1 MSFIIGHEG
10 VCTQLER
17 ILQLADIPQSF
28 LFGGP
33 KHVGKQT
40 VAAWFAYRL
49 LGLSSQGE
57 TTFSDLVLIEP
68 EKSVTTKQTREKA
81 IAVQEVR
88 SLKQFLS
95 RSPGS
100 EKYRI
105 AIINQAEKLS
115 PAAADALL
123 KVLEEPPKQSV
134 LMLLTSQP
142 QHLPSTILSRTVA
155 FSLRPVSA
163 TTLRDSLPESKELPQ
178 FFLDLG
184 LPGLI
189 IDALSQP
196 ENFLEQK
203 ECLRKLFQI
212 SKLSQRAR
220 IEFAEYLSKN
230 ETETRDLLEIWTVGI
245 LFQARTHGIAQSQ
258 GRNRYVLLHSILTAL
273 RSLSRNEGSSRSILE
288 RLLVSC
294 P

>member
-1 MSFIIGHEG
+1 MSSIIGHER
-10 VCTQLER
+10 VCAQLER
-17 ILQLADIPQSF
+17 ILQLSDIPQSF

-40 VAAWFAYRL
+40 VALWFAHRL
-49 LGLSSQGE
+49 LGHSSQGE

-68 EKSVTTKQTREKA
+68 EKSVNTKQTREKA
-81 IAVQEVR
+81 IAAQEVR

-95 RSPGS
+95 RSPSSG
-100 EKYRI
+100 KYRI

-123 KVLEEPPKQSV
+123 KVLEEPPKQSI
-134 LMLLTSQP
+134 LILLTSQP
-142 QHLPSTILSRTVA
+142 QHLPPTILSRTVA
-155 FSLRPVSA
+155 FSLKPVPVV
-163 TTLRDSLPESKELPQ
+163 TLQNSLPESKALPQ

-184 LPGLI
+184 LPGLVI
-189 IDALSQP
+189 EALSQP
-196 ENFLEQK
+196 DNFLEQK

-230 ETETRDLLEIWTVGI
+230 EIETRDLLEIWTVGI
-245 LFQARTHGIAQSQ
+245 LFQARTQGIVQSQ

-273 RSLSRNEGSSRSILE
+273 RSLARNEGASRSVLE
-288 RLLVSC
+288 RLFVSC

>member
-1 MSFIIGHEG
+1 MSSIIGHEG

-17 ILQLADIPQSF
+17 IFQFSDIPQSF

-40 VAAWFAYRL
+40 VALWFAYRL
-49 LGLSSQGE
+49 LGLGSQGKASS
-57 TTFSDLVLIEP
+57 SDIILIEP

-95 RSPGS
+95 RSPSSG
-100 EKYRI
+100 KYRI

-123 KVLEEPPKQSV
+123 KILEEPPKQSV
-134 LMLLTSQP
+134 IMLLTSQP
-142 QHLPSTILSRTVA
+142 QHLPSTILSRTVT

-163 TTLRDSLPESKELPQ
+163 TTLQNSLPESKKLPQ

-184 LPGLI
+184 LPGLVI
-189 IDALSQP
+189 EALGRP

-230 ETETRDLLEIWTVGI
+230 ETETRDLLEIWITGI
-245 LFQARTHGIAQSQ
+245 LFQARTQGIAQSQ
-258 GRNRYVLLHSILTAL
+258 GKNRYALLHLILTAL
-273 RSLSRNEGSSRSILE
+273 KSLSRNEGSPRSVLE
-288 RLLVSC
+288 RLFVSC